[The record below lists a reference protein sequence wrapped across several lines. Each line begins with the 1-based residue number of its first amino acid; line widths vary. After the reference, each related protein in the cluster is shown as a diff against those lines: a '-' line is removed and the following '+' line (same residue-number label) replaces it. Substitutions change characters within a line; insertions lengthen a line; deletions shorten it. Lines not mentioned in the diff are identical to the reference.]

1 MSPRELISSVGQF
14 SKSSVA
20 QKEENPIMAPIR
32 IEINKAPI
40 STFAEDL
47 VRDQSKTRLP
57 NVMPITTQKVTI
69 RNNVLEKTVVLS
81 HHFYDLRTWS
91 HDWTNQHTSNDDHS
105 RICNQTDAC

>member
-57 NVMPITTQKVTI
+57 NVIPITTQKVTVQ
-69 RNNVLEKTVVLS
+69 NNVLGKKGCALTL
-81 HHFYDLRTWS
+81 FL
-91 HDWTNQHTSNDDHS
+91 
-105 RICNQTDAC
+105 